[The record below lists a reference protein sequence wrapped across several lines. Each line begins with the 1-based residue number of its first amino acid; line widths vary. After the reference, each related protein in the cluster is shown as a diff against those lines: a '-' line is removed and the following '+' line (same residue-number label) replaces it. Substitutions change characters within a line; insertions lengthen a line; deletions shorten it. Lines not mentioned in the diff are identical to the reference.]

1 MFGNF
6 KVSGL
11 LPYVCASLLSETVL
25 LETVKQS
32 YKLCVAQNVLLE
44 TVKQSYKRCAEEAPL
59 IYAVLSRE
67 L

>member
-1 MFGNF
+1 VFGNF

-32 YKLCVAQNVLLE
+32 YK
-44 TVKQSYKRCAEEAPL
+44 RCAEEAPL